1 MAEKEY
7 VSREEFIA
15 LQREVEELKK
25 DMEKNQVLLQSIDKK
40 IDVITERITNN
51 SKLDELKLQP
61 VTSRVQKLEETQSWV
76 VKTVLGTLIGIAIKV
91 IYDISK
97 ML

>member
-7 VSREEFIA
+7 VSREEFVA

-76 VKTVLGTLIGIAIKV
+76 VKTVLGTLIGIAIKI